1 MWMRGWTLADDL
13 GVYAGTQILPEVV
26 VSVDGTA
33 PSITFGGVEGVKYV
47 VEFSTD
53 NKTYT
58 KVRTVTAVN
67 GNNTVV
73 DSLRTVGSSP
83 LFYRVIAL

>member
-1 MWMRGWTLADDL
+1 MWMRTWTLADDL

-26 VSVDGTA
+26 VSVDGTV
-33 PSITFGGVEGVKYV
+33 PSITFGGVRDVKYV

-58 KVRTVTAVN
+58 KVRTVTAVE

-73 DSLRTVGSSP
+73 DSLRSVSSSP